1 MFGIAGSHL
10 GGSAV
15 ALGKVC
21 VLHAQVY
28 FPNSVSLFDNWIA
41 RNPVINPH
49 VLIEIDILDMPY
61 LLGNSIWPVSTGTC
75 NWPYANEVFWCILR
89 KTTNQS
95 L

>member
-28 FPNSVSLFDNWIA
+28 FPNSASLFDNWIA

-61 LLGNSIWPVSTGTC
+61 LLGNSIFG
-75 NWPYANEVFWCILR
+75 PYQLELAIGHMLMMF
-89 KTTNQS
+89 S
-95 L
+95 GAS